1 MKYRINDVEINYV
14 NYGNPKGQDVVL
26 LHGWGQNI
34 EMMKPIGDNLD
45 KLYNIYI
52 IDLPGHGLS
61 SEPTYGWQLIDY
73 VEALNR
79 MFRTLKIDKPIL
91 VGHSFG
97 GELSLLYAS
106 LYEVSKVVVLDSPF
120 RPIVKKLTLKQKM
133 FKTAKKI
140 PLLNKL
146 ENFAKKHTGS
156 LEYRNATV
164 IMRQILVNSVNTD
177 ITNELKNIKV
187 PVLIIWGDLDDTVP
201 IEEAYELEKQIKD
214 AGVVV
219 YEGCTHYAYL
229 EQLGKTI
236 NVLKSFI
243 GG

>member
-1 MKYRINDVEINYV
+1 MKYKINDVEINYV

-79 MFRTLKIDKPIL
+79 MFRTFKIDKPIL

-201 IEEAYELEKQIKD
+201 IEEAYELEKRIKD